1 MTTLRATDA
10 FLVGVVKLLTSALVL
25 ATGFRAVSDDD
36 YARIVIAQRFAEA
49 PNLDPSGTSWLPAP
63 FWVYGTA
70 FALFGDA
77 LGVARTTA
85 LVLGVAAVFAVF
97 VAARWLGASHAGAML
112 AALGA
117 SIFSWSAW
125 LGASALPEAPAAG
138 LVVLGMAAASANDP
152 RRRLVGASALA
163 FACFW
168 RYEAWPVA
176 VVFSV
181 LTALD
186 ARRERA
192 WGRAASA
199 FVAILPIALWLVHGV
214 VRHDDAL
221 FFWKRVASYKQALG
235 GGGAAWLEPF
245 LALGA
250 HAPLLAVT
258 AFALAYRAK
267 VRGESL
273 APFARGFSCALALVV
288 FLVAGSVGGAA
299 PTHHA
304 ARALL
309 PVLLFLFCV
318 LGHVASPVLEGP
330 RWYNAVVAALVALY
344 PWKVL
349 SPPKDFAARELELHI
364 GDRARGL
371 GAPALLVDT
380 DDFGYLA
387 VTAAFR
393 NPRAALPMDDRD
405 PRKHAVSD
413 PFASLE
419 TLRARVEMTPNA
431 WLVTTAAHTPLAEK
445 LGRVR
450 ARNERFTL
458 VEPRKR

>member
-1 MTTLRATDA
+1 
-10 FLVGVVKLLTSALVL
+10 
-25 ATGFRAVSDDD
+25 
-36 YARIVIAQRFAEA
+36 
-49 PNLDPSGTSWLPAP
+49 
-63 FWVYGTA
+63 VYGAA
-70 FALFGDA
+70 FALFGDG

-85 LVLGVAAVFAVF
+85 LVLGVFAVFAVF

-117 SIFSWSAW
+117 SVFSWSAW
-125 LGASALPEAPAAG
+125 LGATSLPEAPTAG
-138 LVVLGMAAASANDP
+138 LVVLGMAAASTNDP

-163 FACFW
+163 LACLC

-176 VVFSV
+176 VVFCV
-181 LTALD
+181 LTAVD

-192 WGRAASA
+192 WGLAVPA
-199 FVAILPIALWLVHGV
+199 FGAVLPILLWLAHGV

-235 GGGAAWLEPF
+235 AGATAAWLEP
-245 LALGA
+245 LVALGA
-250 HAPLLAVT
+250 HTPLLVVT

-267 VRGESL
+267 IRGESL
-273 APFARGFSCALALVV
+273 APFARGLSCAGALVA
-288 FLVAGSVGGAA
+288 FLVAGSIGGAA

-309 PVLLFLFCV
+309 PVLFFLFCV
-318 LGHVASPVLEGP
+318 VGHVASPVLEGP
-330 RWYNAVVAALVALY
+330 RWYNAIVAALVALY

-349 SPPKDFAARELELHI
+349 SPPNDFAARELELHI
-364 GDRARGL
+364 GDRARQL

-387 VTAAFR
+387 VTAAFQ
-393 NPRAALPMDDRD
+393 NPRAALAMNDRD

-419 TLRARVEMTPNA
+419 TLRSRVEMAPNA
-431 WLVTTAAHTPLAEK
+431 WLIATTAHAPLAEK
-445 LGRVR
+445 LGSVR